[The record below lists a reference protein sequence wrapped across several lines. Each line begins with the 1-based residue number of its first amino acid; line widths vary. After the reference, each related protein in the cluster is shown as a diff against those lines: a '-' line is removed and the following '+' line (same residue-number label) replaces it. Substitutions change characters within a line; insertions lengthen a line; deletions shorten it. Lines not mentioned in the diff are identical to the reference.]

1 VVLLQG
7 SRPLQEFIAH
17 VALNPHTEQAP
28 QKGKRG
34 SKQQQQA
41 QADALV
47 ISTIHAAKGL
57 EYGCVWVVRWVDG
70 FLPAHP
76 RE

>member
-1 VVLLQG
+1 MVLQG
-7 SRPLQEFIAH
+7 SRPLQDFIAH
-17 VALNPHTEQAP
+17 VALNPHTEQVP
-28 QKGKRG
+28 QNGKHG
-34 SKQQQQA
+34 HKQQHQA

-70 FLPAHP
+70 FLPAWP